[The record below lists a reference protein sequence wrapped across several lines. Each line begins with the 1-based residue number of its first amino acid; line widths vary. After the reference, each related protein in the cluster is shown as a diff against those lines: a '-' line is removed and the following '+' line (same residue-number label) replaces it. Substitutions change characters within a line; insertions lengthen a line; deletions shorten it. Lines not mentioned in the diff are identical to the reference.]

1 VGKNPSANSN
11 NNPCNKVIAN
21 LEQETQVP
29 AKKQNAEVNKQS
41 SKLQIISNTN
51 FLETFVL
58 LLDWLNQ
65 SNLKSSIDFHLPF
78 SNESQ
83 VFERCVRLLPQ
94 LTDLLM
100 NFNDLSCLSTMKKYH
115 LTILEFIYFSMLHI
129 ELSFSQK
136 VKPVWIIFDDACL
149 LKNAIF

>member
-1 VGKNPSANSN
+1 MVGKNFSVNTN
-11 NNPCNKVIAN
+11 NITCNKAIAN
-21 LEQETQVP
+21 LEPETQVP
-29 AKKQNAEVNKQS
+29 AKKQQNVEVNKQS
-41 SKLQIISNTN
+41 CKLQINSNTN

-65 SNLKSSIDFHLPF
+65 ANLKSTIDFHLPF

-83 VFERCVRLLPQ
+83 VFEKCVRLLPQ
-94 LTDLLM
+94 LSDLLM
-100 NFNDLSCLSTMKKYH
+100 NFNDLSCLSSLKKYH

-136 VKPVWIIFDDACL
+136 VNPNV
-149 LKNAIF
+149 